1 MIPGNEFYKNNLTMF
16 LRTAN
21 QMSELKTKLD
31 PVIGLG
37 LQGYQR
43 CPVHLHVS
51 EQLQH
56 RADCSGQIQIHP
68 PPPGKLLMSVDCM
81 MLIVPCVQARQ
92 MSIRH
97 VAIVTTAS
105 LLVSL
110 ALSSPLMV
118 VTKLEVMDNMFD
130 KETSWCYEVRNS
142 MHGVRKSF
150 EVQ

>member
-1 MIPGNEFYKNNLTMF
+1 MF
-16 LRTAN
+16 LRAAN

-68 PPPGKLLMSVDCM
+68 PPSGMLLVLVVHMI
-81 MLIVPCVQARQ
+81 LIFPCVQARQ

-97 VAIVTTAS
+97 VVIMTTAS

-130 KETSWCYEVRNS
+130 KETSWCYEVRDT
-142 MHGVRKSF
+142 MHGV
-150 EVQ
+150 